1 MKTPVERKFFKI
13 SQFFFFVVT
22 SISLVTAF
30 GLGLYGLYLH
40 NASPQERFTQPT
52 PSYERLKRE
61 RAQAKAA
68 VEQAK
73 AQQQA
78 PATPQ
83 GDKTPPANPEAIP
96 AEYLDVL
103 NSIEKSIVSFA
114 NKAQQLSPGNK
125 LRFRIYKA
133 ATQYTAHFSVSS
145 LLAQLDVE
153 AKALEADADRIRAL
167 PQTAPDYITWA
178 LFLDDY
184 FAQID
189 SSIAAQRR
197 SIAQEREQVMLKK
210 AQSGVVF
217 YTAAIALGVFIFFTM
232 FLVVLSMEKNTYV
245 LSCIQENLEK
255 HPDADDPA
263 DA

>member
-103 NSIEKSIVSFA
+103 N
-114 NKAQQLSPGNK
+114 NK

-245 LSCIQENLEK
+245 LRCIQENLEK

>member
-178 LFLDDY
+178 LFWTIILHRLTAVLPRSAGASPRKGNRSCSKKRSPAWS
-184 FAQID
+184 FTR
-189 SSIAAQRR
+189 QR
-197 SIAQEREQVMLKK
+197 SHWA
-210 AQSGVVF
+210 
-217 YTAAIALGVFIFFTM
+217 
-232 FLVVLSMEKNTYV
+232 FLSFSPCFLWS
-245 LSCIQENLEK
+245 
-255 HPDADDPA
+255 
-263 DA
+263 

>member
-103 NSIEKSIVSFA
+103 
-114 NKAQQLSPGNK
+114 NK

-245 LSCIQENLEK
+245 LRCIQENLEK